1 MKGKNKMII
10 LGKTENEWLKQ
21 GMKKEDLYYILSQ
34 FLKLQLE
41 IEQLK
46 KEIKNDNT
54 RKNT

>member
-1 MKGKNKMII
+1 MII

-21 GMKKEDLYYILSQ
+21 GMKKEDLFYILSQ